1 MFWRDT
7 RGRFFLAS
15 ALCGAVLTAGT
26 GAVFVWWKSDHPQ
39 RTAEDDIIYDRCLL
53 AQRGNTVACDAMLR
67 VIEHE
72 RIAEAAMKQQAA
84 KMLAAGSS
92 KREVVEWARKQ
103 GFVSSQLSDAVGIS
117 LSDLQSGKY

>member
-1 MFWRDT
+1 MFWRAT
-7 RGRFFLAS
+7 WQVFLAG

-39 RTAEDDIIYDRCLL
+39 RTADDEALHDACLV
-53 AQRGNTVACDAMLR
+53 AQRGNTAVCDAMLR
-67 VIEHE
+67 VVERE
-72 RIAEAAMKQQAA
+72 RIAVAAMKQQAA
-84 KMLAAGSS
+84 KMLAAGAS
-92 KREVVEWARKQ
+92 KREVVEWGRKQ